1 MFKNKTAR
9 VTAFV
14 GTLGASAA
22 LIGMAATTTGAY
34 FTDTESGSITAK
46 TGHLQIDKRSDYAL
60 NFNDMVPGQYQSRDV
75 HYRTDSST
83 NEDIWLK
90 FPDGVAYAQFTG
102 EKNGPNWADGGL
114 GRFGHFEVK
123 NNAGGTLFSSWNLQN
138 ESAGVSGCANANG
151 HGSNQAPTSRE
162 DTPAHCGVPRYMLVE
177 SDVPSG
183 TEQKLT
189 LVFGVTG
196 RATGQNTF
204 QPPSTVPFEVV
215 ATQHGV
221 RPDASN
227 Y

>member
-1 MFKNKTAR
+1 MFKSKTTR

-60 NFNDMVPGQYQSRDV
+60 NFNDMVPGVYQDRDV

-90 FPDGVAYAQFTG
+90 FPDGVAYAKFTG
-102 EKNGPNWADGGL
+102 EKLGPNWPDGGM

-123 NNAGGTLFSSWNLQN
+123 NSAGNTLFSSWNLQN

-151 HGSNQAPTSRE
+151 HGSNQPPADR
-162 DTPAHCGVPRYMLVE
+162 DATPAYCGVPRYMLIE

-183 TEQKLT
+183 TENKFT
-189 LVFGVTG
+189 MTFGVTG
-196 RATGQNTF
+196 RMVDQNAY
-204 QPPSTVPFEVV
+204 QPPATVPFEVV
-215 ATQHGV
+215 ATQHNV